1 MTRDIVVISQS
12 EAIAHH
18 GTEVK
23 WDSSHERVHR
33 QRALQLIKEGV
44 ATWRTAAHT
53 ELVRISG
60 VRTQWQP
67 RRSGRVG
74 PTVLQLI

>member
-1 MTRDIVVISQS
+1 MTRDIIVISQS

-18 GTEVK
+18 GREVE
-23 WDSSHERVHR
+23 WDMSHERVHR
-33 QRALQLIKEGV
+33 HRASQLIAEGV
-44 ATWRTAAHT
+44 ATWRTAAHK

-60 VRTQWQP
+60 VHTQWQP

-74 PTVLQLI
+74 PTVLQLV